1 MHAWRNECIS
11 LGLKASGAP
20 SELVNVASG
29 APAGAAAP
37 GPGEED
43 HPEGERRMNA
53 GEVLNG

>member
-1 MHAWRNECIS
+1 MCFS

-29 APAGAAAP
+29 APAG
-37 GPGEED
+37 PGEED
-43 HPEGERRMNA
+43 DLEGEMRMNA